1 MAETARQEI
10 HSYLD
15 DLCRQHVYGS
25 VTFYFKDGEITLVK
39 DQLEYNTREIV
50 ESYSGGSKPRRVL
63 VIPKK
68 QEVAAK
74 QEPVQEIGQEIEGVG

>member
-50 ESYSGGSKPRRVL
+50 ESYSGAKPRRVL

-68 QEVAAK
+68 QDAATK
-74 QEPVQEIGQEIEGVG
+74 QDQAQEIRQEIEEVG

>member
-1 MAETARQEI
+1 MAESARQEI

-25 VTFYFKDGEITLVK
+25 VTFFFKDGEITLVK

-50 ESYSGGSKPRRVL
+50 ESYSGIKPRRVL

-68 QEVAAK
+68 RIATNEESHINEGEKEV
-74 QEPVQEIGQEIEGVG
+74 EGA